1 MNVSRAFLTDVV
13 AVLRLHPDGT
23 LIDCNDACARM
34 LGYGSAG
41 ELLATGR
48 VEYANHSDLAA
59 VTAALEDL
67 GSLSNVELALRRRD
81 GSVAWVLQNMR
92 AARDD
97 DGRQA
102 IDIAMFDV
110 TEQRIA
116 TQRFEYQ
123 AYHDSITGLPNRT
136 LFVDRATVALAQ
148 ARRRGDA
155 MAIAVLDVDG
165 FAAASARLG
174 RGIADR
180 LLRAVGER
188 ISETIREQDAVAY
201 LGDDE
206 FMVLLAG
213 MPHPSDAATA
223 ASRMLAA
230 MGQAFTVGGERIE
243 CGASI
248 GIAVA
253 GLDGDDVETLVRCA
267 TSAAGAARER
277 GGNAFR
283 FHRRELDMR
292 AVERATI
299 VARLRQAIDAGELE
313 LHYQPAVNVQTGTIE
328 TIEAL
333 LRWRHPDLGL
343 IAAADFLPAAEQ
355 GGMLNTITEIVMA
368 KAFRQLH
375 LWRDKGHTDLRIGVN
390 LVTNQL
396 GDRALPT
403 MIGDAA
409 SEFGIPASA
418 IELEFPESALTNTAT
433 LDVLQAF
440 KDLDLLLT
448 VENFGTAGCALGD
461 LRRLPLDAIKIAPL
475 LVRNLLSHHDDNAIV
490 QAMIAT
496 SRALGKRIVA
506 DGVESKQQFSWLLQ
520 NRCPEMQGFFVARP
534 TPAAA
539 LDEMLGLVGH

>member
-1 MNVSRAFLTDVV
+1 MNASRSFLADVV

-23 LIDCNDACARM
+23 LVDCNDACAQM
-34 LGYGSAG
+34 LGYATAA

-48 VEYANHSDLAA
+48 IVYANPSDLAA
-59 VTAALEDL
+59 VSAALHDL
-67 GSLSNVELALRRRD
+67 GSLNNVELALRRRD
-81 GSVAWVLQNMR
+81 GSIAWVLQNLR
-92 AARDD
+92 SASDD
-97 DGRQA
+97 AGRPA
-102 IDIAMFDV
+102 MDVAMFDV

-116 TQRFEYQ
+116 AQRFEYQ
-123 AYHDSITGLPNRT
+123 AYHDSVTALPNRT
-136 LFVDRATVALAQ
+136 LFIDRATVALAQ

-165 FAAASARLG
+165 FAKANARYG
-174 RGIADR
+174 RGVADR
-180 LLRAVGER
+180 LLRAAGER
-188 ISETIREQDAVAY
+188 INETIREQDAVAY

-223 ASRMLAA
+223 ASRLLTA
-230 MGQAFTVGGERIE
+230 MGRPFEVGSARID

-253 GLDGDDVETLVRCA
+253 GLDGDDVESLVRCA
-267 TSAAGAARER
+267 ASAALAARER

-283 FHRRELDMR
+283 FHRRELDLR

-299 VARLRQAIDAGELE
+299 VARLRQAIEADELE
-313 LHYQPAVNVQTGTIE
+313 LHYQPAVNMQTGTIE

-343 IAAADFLPAAEQ
+343 ISAADFLPAAEQ
-355 GGMLNTITEIVMA
+355 GGLLNVITEIVMA

-375 LWRDKGHTDLRIGVN
+375 LWRDKGHSGLRIGVN
-390 LVTNQL
+390 LVANQL

-409 SEFGIPASA
+409 SEFGIPASS
-418 IELEFPESALTNTAT
+418 IELEFPESALTSTAT

-440 KDLDLLLT
+440 KDLDLMLT
-448 VENFGTAGCALGD
+448 AENFGTAGCALGD
-461 LRRLPLDAIKIAPL
+461 LRRLPLDTIKIAPL
-475 LVRNLLSHHDDNAIV
+475 LVRNMLAHHDDTAIV

-496 SRALGKRIVA
+496 SRALGKRILA

-534 TPAAA
+534 TPPAAVEDMLA
-539 LDEMLGLVGH
+539 LIGH